1 MTLKTEQQRAVGYA
15 RVSTHQQ
22 TGDHHASLETQEAHI
37 LAHVT
42 NSDYRHVQ
50 TFVDVLSGR
59 RDDRPEYQ
67 RMVEFVK
74 AGGADVIIVQYLDR
88 FGRNSQEILT
98 RIWQLRDFG
107 VTVQVTDED
116 IQEELL
122 LLMRAGFAG
131 AESRRTS
138 ERVKAN
144 MARIVSKGTHSG
156 RVPFGFTAVKKI
168 EDGKAVVERWEIDE
182 AKAEVV
188 REMARLA
195 TEENLGFLA
204 IANAL
209 NDKGYR
215 TTAGGH
221 WVAASVQ
228 VILRNPVLNGT
239 MVYGRRGKKKANV
252 ADQQDLVRVEGVFP
266 KILSD
271 EEWAALQQRLDIRR
285 EHSRGATHKSEYLLS
300 GILRCGYCGGPM
312 IGKMTSTYKG
322 KGYPR
327 YYCSSAQKSRQS
339 CAYYN
344 GHSAPKLE
352 AAILEH
358 LGQYSNP
365 KKVRELLDADGRR
378 DIKKREAELKRV
390 EKQLAGIEADFAKNL
405 DLLKREL
412 LNEEE
417 FKRANETRREEQA
430 QLQAR
435 LEELASSLT
444 AQSVRHDAVA
454 ALPVQIRSFLKDVQS
469 LDVRRAK
476 ALLQPILKTA
486 TVDRE
491 GTIELTF
498 R

>member
-1 MTLKTEQQRAVGYA
+1 
-15 RVSTHQQ
+15 
-22 TGDHHASLETQEAHI
+22 
-37 LAHVT
+37 
-42 NSDYRHVQ
+42 
-50 TFVDVLSGR
+50 
-59 RDDRPEYQ
+59 
-67 RMVEFVK
+67 
-74 AGGADVIIVQYLDR
+74 
-88 FGRNSQEILT
+88 
-98 RIWQLRDFG
+98 
-107 VTVQVTDED
+107 
-116 IQEELL
+116 
-122 LLMRAGFAG
+122 
-131 AESRRTS
+131 
-138 ERVKAN
+138 

-156 RVPFGFTAVKKI
+156 RTPYGFNPIKTI

-182 AKAEVV
+182 AKAEVI

-195 TEENLGFLA
+195 VEENMGFLA

-215 TTAGGH
+215 TSAGGH
-221 WVAASVQ
+221 WVGASVH

-239 MVYGRRGKKKANV
+239 MAYGRRGKKKANV
-252 ADQQDLVRVEGVFP
+252 AEEQALIRVEGVFP
-266 KILSD
+266 EILSN

-300 GILRCGYCGGPM
+300 GILRCGHCGGPM

-327 YYCSSAQKSRQS
+327 YYCSNAQKSRES

-344 GHSAPKLE
+344 GHAAPKLE

-365 KKVRELLDADGRR
+365 KKVKELLDADGRR

-390 EKQLAGIEADFAKNL
+390 EKQLGVIEADFAKNL

-412 LNEEE
+412 LNEDE
-417 FKRANETRREEQA
+417 FKRANEARREEQA

-435 LEELASSLT
+435 REELVSSLA
-444 AQSVRHDAVA
+444 AQSERHDAVT
-454 ALPVQIRSFLKDVQS
+454 ALPAQIQSFLKDFQS

-476 ALLQPILKTA
+476 ALLQTILAAA
-486 TVDRE
+486 TVSRD
-491 GTIELTF
+491 GTIELSF

>member
-1 MTLKTEQQRAVGYA
+1 
-15 RVSTHQQ
+15 
-22 TGDHHASLETQEAHI
+22 
-37 LAHVT
+37 
-42 NSDYRHVQ
+42 
-50 TFVDVLSGR
+50 VLSGR

-98 RIWQLRDFG
+98 RIWQLRDFN
-107 VTVQVTDED
+107 VIVQVTDED
-116 IQEELL
+116 IQEELM

-156 RVPFGFTAVKKI
+156 RVPFGFTPIKKI

-188 REMARLA
+188 REMVRLA

-352 AAILEH
+352 AAI
-358 LGQYSNP
+358 
-365 KKVRELLDADGRR
+365 
-378 DIKKREAELKRV
+378 
-390 EKQLAGIEADFAKNL
+390 EADFAKNL
-405 DLLKREL
+405 DLLKRDL

-417 FKRANETRREEQA
+417 FKQANEARPEEQA

-444 AQSVRHDAVA
+444 AQSQRHDAVD

-469 LDVRRAK
+469 LDVLRAK
-476 ALLQPILKTA
+476 ALLQPIMRTA
-486 TVDRE
+486 SVDRE
-491 GTIELTF
+491 CTIELAF
-498 R
+498 K

>member
-1 MTLKTEQQRAVGYA
+1 MTLKTTSLRAVGYA

-59 RDDRPEYQ
+59 RDDRPEYM

-156 RVPFGFTAVKKI
+156 RVPFGFTPVKKI

-195 TEENLGFLA
+195 IDDNLGFLA
-204 IANAL
+204 IANSL

-239 MVYGRRGKKKANV
+239 MVYGRRGKKKANI

-271 EEWAALQQRLDIRR
+271 DEWAALQQRLDIRR

-300 GILRCGYCGGPM
+300 GILRCGHCGGPM

-327 YYCSSAQKSRQS
+327 YYCSSAQKSRES

-358 LGQYSNP
+358 LGQYSDP
-365 KKVRELLDADGRR
+365 KKVRELLDASEKR
-378 DIKKREAELKRV
+378 DIKRQETELRQVERRLAEV
-390 EKQLAGIEADFAKNL
+390 EADFAKNL
-405 DLLKREL
+405 ELLKRDV
-412 LNEEE
+412 LNEDE
-417 FKRANETRREEQA
+417 FNKANVVRREERTRLTERQVELTAWVA
-430 QLQAR
+430 QEHDRLETVSALPAR
-435 LEELASSLT
+435 L
-444 AQSVRHDAVA
+444 
-454 ALPVQIRSFLKDVQS
+454 RSFLKDFQG
-469 LDVRRAK
+469 LEVRRAK
-476 ALLQPILKTA
+476 ALLQTILATA
-486 TVDRE
+486 TVYRDQ
-491 GTIELTF
+491 TIELSF